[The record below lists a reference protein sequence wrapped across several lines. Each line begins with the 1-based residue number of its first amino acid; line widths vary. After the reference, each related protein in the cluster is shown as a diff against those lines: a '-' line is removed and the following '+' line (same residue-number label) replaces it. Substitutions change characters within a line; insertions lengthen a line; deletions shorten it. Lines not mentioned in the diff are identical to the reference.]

1 MKVNMT
7 LSMVITLLTK
17 KTEIAQIHSVRTFTF
32 ITIAMTS
39 NTANCCYKFLERR
52 IKDKENIPP
61 DFSGFTFNI
70 LRISYASS
78 LSA

>member
-1 MKVNMT
+1 
-7 LSMVITLLTK
+7 MVITLLTK

-32 ITIAMTS
+32 ITIAMTIGIKRS

-61 DFSGFTFNI
+61 DFSGFVFNI